1 MVKGGLTGT
10 LGFDWH
16 LNVLRA
22 AIPGGARAAFATRDG
37 SGRPPPAAGRRCG
50 TGSGFGRPGKDPLR
64 SGARRVRPI
73 LGPRRFARQEGQGM
87 HGVGRHQGQR
97 RPRRRIGHLAS
108 LLPIAE
114 GRYGDAQHACERAHL
129 SDGHAAMIQRQDPLP
144 STRSAQTALQ
154 IRPSARPTAII
165 RKASSSPWLSS
176 GHSTVRPAKILT
188 GTPKPWPR
196 SARTSASSA
205 SSSSRSM
212 PVCSPWA
219 QTVQGSAAR
228 DTGWPERHRTRVR
241 RARTTSARFAMPHAA
256 SAAACFITSATS
268 V

>member
-1 MVKGGLTGT
+1 MR
-10 LGFDWH
+10 DRIRIWPPSQRH
-16 LNVLRA
+16 ASLRSA
-22 AIPGGARAAFATRDG
+22 PCASHPGPAAFRPAGGPGHARC
-37 SGRPPPAAGRRCG
+37 RPPP
-50 TGSGFGRPGKDPLR
+50 GSATSAPPDRAPCVPAPDC
-64 SGARRVRPI
+64 
-73 LGPRRFARQEGQGM
+73 
-87 HGVGRHQGQR
+87 
-97 RPRRRIGHLAS
+97 
-108 LLPIAE
+108 E

-176 GHSTVRPAKILT
+176 GLSTVRPAKILT

-228 DTGWPERHRTRVR
+228 DTGWPKRHRTRVR